1 MQTPDFAI
9 QVNQVYSYPA
19 IHRRTYIS
27 QQVHI
32 HPPFTV
38 GKFETNKENLSDEKD
53 KESFTN
59 YLLLNVGG
67 LNIVESHLIMDSPY
81 LIPIRSSLKT
91 VLFRVSG

>member
-1 MQTPDFAI
+1 M
-9 QVNQVYSYPA
+9 S
-19 IHRRTYIS
+19 
-27 QQVHI
+27 
-32 HPPFTV
+32 
-38 GKFETNKENLSDEKD
+38 KD

-91 VLFRVSG
+91 VLFRVSR